1 MPRRCHVDVT
11 KVPHGF
17 SRPSCLA
24 AFSFLQNADPRSVV
38 PPHAK
43 RSSTAPPSVQNAG
56 HHQSFSSTT
65 QRLHLL
71 RHHPSPALHLSALP
85 ISHSQQFLPLSHPQF
100 LSPTTLSTPG
110 FLPPVKHPTLE
121 AEQPHLNGC
130 LSPYR

>member
-1 MPRRCHVDVT
+1 MGPTAFFGIIMDFT
-11 KVPHGF
+11 TLF
-17 SRPSCLA
+17 A

-71 RHHPSPALHLSALP
+71 RHHPPPALHLSALP

-110 FLPPVKHPTLE
+110 FLPPEFPRLLLLPSLGLRIS
-121 AEQPHLNGC
+121 AYSWL
-130 LSPYR
+130 YFY